1 MKYPLTMRIIHW
13 VMAVIILGM
22 IWSGWIMVPE
32 SYDEP
37 YEPGPWDFLY
47 FWHKS
52 FGILLIILFAA
63 RLFMRSRA
71 TLPELPSGFA
81 SWEVKAAK
89 AGHAALYTL
98 MIVVPLMGYA
108 MSTVF
113 TESDG
118 VTLFGIPVPSLLP
131 KNDDWFPVFQW
142 LHKWLA
148 YTLLALIVV
157 HILGALKHRFLDRN
171 RDNDVLSR
179 MI

>member
-1 MKYPLTMRIIHW
+1 MKYPIAIRMMHW
-13 VMAVIILGM
+13 LMAVIILGM
-22 IWSGWIMVPE
+22 IWSGWVMVPE
-32 SYDEP
+32 SYEEP
-37 YEPGPWDFLY
+37 YVPGPFDFLY

-52 FGILLIILFAA
+52 FGLLVIILFAV

-71 TLPELPSGFA
+71 TLPELPLGFA

-89 AGHAALYTL
+89 AGHAALYIL
-98 MIVVPLMGYA
+98 MIVVPLMGYS
-108 MSTVF
+108 MSSVF

-118 VTLFGIPVPSLLP
+118 VTFFGIPMPDILP
-131 KNDDWFPVFQW
+131 KNDDWFPVLGW

-157 HILGALKHRFLDRN
+157 HILGALKHRFIDQKK
-171 RDNDVLSR
+171 DNDVLSR